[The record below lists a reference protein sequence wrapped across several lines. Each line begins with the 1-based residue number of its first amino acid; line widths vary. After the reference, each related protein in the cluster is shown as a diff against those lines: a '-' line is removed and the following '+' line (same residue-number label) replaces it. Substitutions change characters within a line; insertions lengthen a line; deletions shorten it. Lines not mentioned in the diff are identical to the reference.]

1 MSSSA
6 SSPRR
11 RSCRRRRR
19 QLCAIDGTQQR
30 VGEHAPGDDAV
41 CDHDAAGF
49 RFGGSGTNTETSS
62 W

>member
-1 MSSSA
+1 MLLERVEPA
-6 SSPRR
+6 PPLLP
-11 RSCRRRRR
+11 
-19 QLCAIDGTQQR
+19 QAQTAALGNDGAHQR

-41 CDHDAAGF
+41 RDHDAAAL